1 MGRKGP
7 TRAIKLEE
15 HEVDAVFGDVSS
27 SRTVNVVYNAYLCGL
42 LGCTGH
48 VDESAPNT
56 EKIEHLS
63 SLLKLAS
70 TPVFL
75 EDVVSGPGERRG
87 PFVEY
92 DLDRT
97 TNGMYVRL
105 HRSDASKDR
114 WGLVQ
119 APRGAAEIK

>member
-1 MGRKGP
+1 MVRKGP
-7 TRAIKLEE
+7 TKAIKLEE
-15 HEVDAVFGDVSS
+15 HEVAAVIGEVSS

-48 VDESAPNT
+48 VAERASNA
-56 EKIEHLS
+56 EKIAHLS
-63 SLLKLAS
+63 NLLQLAS
-70 TPVFL
+70 PPVFL
-75 EDVVSGPGERRG
+75 ENVVSGPGERQG

-92 DLDRT
+92 DVT
-97 TNGMYVRL
+97 PKGMCVRL

-119 APRGAAEIK
+119 AGGAA

>member
-1 MGRKGP
+1 MKRKGP
-7 TRAIKLEE
+7 TKAIKLEE
-15 HEVDAVFGDVSS
+15 HTVRDISGAVRS

-48 VDESAPNT
+48 VDPEAT
-56 EKIEHLS
+56 DGDKIEHLS

-70 TPVFL
+70 PPVFL
-75 EDVVSGPGERRG
+75 EDAGSGPRERVG

-92 DLDRT
+92 DVT
-97 TNGMYVRL
+97 GSGMCVRL
-105 HRSDASKDR
+105 HRSDAAKDR

-119 APRGAAEIK
+119 APRAPALDK

>member
-7 TRAIKLEE
+7 TKAIKLEE
-15 HEVDAVFGDVSS
+15 HEVAAVIGDVSS

-48 VDESAPNT
+48 VDESASNA
-56 EKIEHLS
+56 EKIQHLRS
-63 SLLKLAS
+63 VLLLAS
-70 TPVFL
+70 PTVLL
-75 EDVVSGPGERRG
+75 EDAGSGPKERKG

-92 DLDRT
+92 DAQEHRIC
-97 TNGMYVRL
+97 VRL

-119 APRGAAEIK
+119 APRGAA